1 MKAKERAL
9 ALIEQIEAHNRAL
22 TAGLNRNHSRDD
34 LVIITERIHNTVLEL
49 QDLVEVE
56 DDPFQTGPGFFE

>member
-34 LVIITERIHNTVLEL
+34 LVVITERIHNTLSDL
-49 QDLVEVE
+49 QE
-56 DDPFQTGPGFFE
+56 DRKSVV

>member
-9 ALIEQIEAHNRAL
+9 ALLEQLEAHNRAF
-22 TAGLNRNHSRDD
+22 TTGLNRNCSRDD
-34 LVIITERIHNTVLEL
+34 LYTITERIHNTILEL

-56 DDPFQTGPGFFE
+56 DDPFQTSAGFLQ